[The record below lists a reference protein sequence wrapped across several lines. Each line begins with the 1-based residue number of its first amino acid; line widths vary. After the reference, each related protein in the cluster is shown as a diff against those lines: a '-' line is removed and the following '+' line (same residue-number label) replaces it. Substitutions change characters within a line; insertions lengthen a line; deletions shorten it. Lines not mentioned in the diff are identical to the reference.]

1 VIDLKHEMERELSLI
16 DPPDL
21 WDRIEA
27 DAANDRVAPALYLS
41 TARRRR
47 STSRWLVAAAVVAA
61 IALVGALTW
70 PDDDQGVDTVPAD
83 TGETTTTVP
92 EPPVWA
98 GPVRDPG
105 SAVHRM
111 AGGDEL
117 ASGLFGVPEY
127 NWEDP
132 LDASEPWAD
141 VEHVLFNEVNR
152 GHWTFDLAASP
163 PLLTDLEPG
172 VRVAYGLVLD
182 TNADGAADYLAGID
196 NDAPRRGDFRAWVT
210 DLATGET
217 EVRVEPPYPVE
228 FGYPSEEDPDYPVNE
243 GYRPRAPLFL
253 TFLGD
258 KPRDLDPKT
267 VRFYLWTSAS
277 RDGQVFA
284 QDYAPDTGWIT
295 AAPS

>member
-1 VIDLKHEMERELSLI
+1 MIDLKHEMERELSLI

-70 PDDDQGVDTVPAD
+70 PDDDQSVDTVPAD
-83 TGETTTTVP
+83 PGATTTTVP
-92 EPPVWA
+92 EAPVWA

-105 SAVHRM
+105 TAVHRM
-111 AGGDEL
+111 AAGSDEL
-117 ASGLFGVPEY
+117 W
-127 NWEDP
+127 WEDP
-132 LDASEPWAD
+132 HDASEPWAD
-141 VEHVLFNEVNR
+141 VERVVFTLLYQGR
-152 GHWTFDLAASP
+152 WTFDLATWP

-172 VRVAYGLVLD
+172 VRVAYGLVFD
-182 TNADGAADYLAGID
+182 TDADGTADYLAGID
-196 NDAPRRGDFRAWVT
+196 NVAPRRGDFRAWVT

-217 EVRVEPPYPVE
+217 AEQVGPPYDSPVW
-228 FGYPSEEDPDYPVNE
+228 FDYPSEQAQDHN
-243 GYRPRAPLFL
+243 LFL
-253 TFLGD
+253 TFLPRW
-258 KPRDLDPKT
+258 KPKDLDLET
-267 VRFYLWTSAS
+267 VRFYAWTSAS

-295 AAPS
+295 AARS